1 MHGERPD
8 EESCVKNTVVSVRD
22 RRFHRISTTRAEIIF
37 RVKTPNVT
45 FVILSTVKLRIRSL
59 IM

>member
-22 RRFHRISTTRAEIIF
+22 RRFHRISTTGNHLQSED
-37 RVKTPNVT
+37 
-45 FVILSTVKLRIRSL
+45 SQGYIRHFKYS
-59 IM
+59 